1 MNVLLVDHAP
11 FFGGAESFL
20 IDLLSAIDRKNFSPT
35 IVTDPHSPV
44 LERFRASGDPVLTM
58 PLPKLNNSPL
68 FLPRLIRAGS
78 QLARIARDAHADL
91 YHTFGV
97 RTHLVGAIA
106 SRVSGVPLLWR
117 LCDDTFPQ
125 PLAGLFAR
133 APRCIVSAS
142 AWLAAKYPN
151 LKFDGIAPD
160 GARPPPM
167 ISRAKARAELG
178 VGEND
183 LVISHVARLVRWKG
197 QDVFI
202 RALSRA
208 ARETPNVRGLIAG
221 GWIADEDRAGILGG
235 GETYDRE
242 LRALAN
248 ELAPDRIL
256 FTGFMRDPSLA
267 YAASD
272 IFAHTSIL
280 PEPFGR
286 TVIEAMM
293 AGLPVI
299 AANAG
304 ALPEIVLDSQTGL
317 LTPSGDV
324 LALEHAMTT
333 LLKSRDDREKMG
345 RAGGARAQSEFSLEQ
360 MTRRMENYY
369 RMTVERNLISN
380 L

>member
-20 IDLLSAIDRKNFSPT
+20 IDLLSALARKNFSPT
-35 IVTDPHSPV
+35 IVTDVHSPV
-44 LERFRASGDPVLTM
+44 REQFRTSGYPVFTM
-58 PLPKLNNSPL
+58 PMPKLNNSPL
-68 FLPRLIRAGS
+68 FLPRLFRAGS
-78 QLARIARDAHADL
+78 QLARIARDARADL
-91 YHTFGV
+91 IHTFGV
-97 RTHLVGAIA
+97 RTHLIGAIA
-106 SRVSGVPLLWR
+106 SKVSGIPLLWR
-117 LCDDTFPQ
+117 LCDDTFP
-125 PLAGLFAR
+125 PRVASLFAR
-133 APRCIVSAS
+133 IPRCIVSAS

-151 LKFDGIAPD
+151 LKFDGVAPD
-160 GARPPPM
+160 GARPPTL
-167 ISRAKARAELG
+167 ISKPEARAKLG
-178 VGEND
+178 LPESD
-183 LVISHVARLVRWKG
+183 PVIAHVARLVRWKG
-197 QDVFI
+197 ADVFI

-242 LRALAN
+242 LHALAN

-272 IFAHTSIL
+272 VFAHTSIL

-304 ALPEIVLDSQTGL
+304 ALPEIVLDGQTGM
-317 LTPSGDV
+317 LTPPGDV
-324 LALEHAMTT
+324 LALEQAMTT
-333 LLKSRDDREKMG
+333 LLKSREGREQMG
-345 RAGGARAQSEFSLEQ
+345 RAGRARAEQEFSLEQ
-360 MTRRMENYY
+360 MTRRMEGYY
-369 RMTVERNLISN
+369 RMTVERSPISN
-380 L
+380 H